1 MEREQLRQKLASVR
15 LPRSRD
21 CDSNVPLA
29 RLSCTFCLCLGIYIL
44 EMFLC
49 SSLLRIELQLVI
61 ITYGKNPRAGAA
73 ARARRPLPYRVCRA
87 ARGGRPRYDKLIN
100 ECCTKLV
107 VNERSPAAFM
117 RYYSPSE
124 SVWSVQPPDTGGG
137 HTHTRLACRELVL

>member
-1 MEREQLRQKLASVR
+1 MQFSPKNRTSTCDYNLPNRPARACPVPR
-15 LPRSRD
+15 GRAPCPRSD
-21 CDSNVPLA
+21 
-29 RLSCTFCLCLGIYIL
+29 I
-44 EMFLC
+44 
-49 SSLLRIELQLVI
+49 
-61 ITYGKNPRAGAA
+61 
-73 ARARRPLPYRVCRA
+73 VCRA

>member
-1 MEREQLRQKLASVR
+1 MQFSPKNRTSTCDYIMPNRPD
-15 LPRSRD
+15 PRAP
-21 CDSNVPLA
+21 PLA
-29 RLSCTFCLCLGIYIL
+29 DI
-44 EMFLC
+44 
-49 SSLLRIELQLVI
+49 
-61 ITYGKNPRAGAA
+61 
-73 ARARRPLPYRVCRA
+73 VCRA

>member
-61 ITYGKNPRAGAA
+61 ITYAK
-73 ARARRPLPYRVCRA
+73 RA
-87 ARGGRPRYDKLIN
+87 ARGPAPRA
-100 ECCTKLV
+100 
-107 VNERSPAAFM
+107 RARAP
-117 RYYSPSE
+117 
-124 SVWSVQPPDTGGG
+124 G
-137 HTHTRLACRELVL
+137 